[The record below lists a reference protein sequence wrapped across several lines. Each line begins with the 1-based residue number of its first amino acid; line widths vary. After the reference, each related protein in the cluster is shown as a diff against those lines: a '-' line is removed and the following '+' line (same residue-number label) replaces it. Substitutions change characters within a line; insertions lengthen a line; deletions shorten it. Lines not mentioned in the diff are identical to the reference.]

1 MALLPNP
8 DELQRVTPQPS
19 SGVASY
25 TPDAVDAAQISQ
37 GQQISQMAAQ
47 ETAKLDQLKTTDA
60 ETQLMQ
66 KELDLKTEYSGIK
79 GGGVLM
85 TDFNQN
91 SQDQY
96 KGSVQSITDSL
107 ATPAQKAQFQQ
118 IAARRAV
125 AFDAG
130 RISYAMGEAYRF
142 RGQVYIDR
150 LGAIEATA
158 MASYTQPD
166 VVAQSMLSLEDTYAK
181 EMVRLGVSDPDMLS
195 QGLAALRSDFYS
207 KILTHELANNDTA
220 SANATFAAA
229 GNLLTDQQKQAFADR
244 LKPANDFAE
253 GQKLAVQAQSMIAS
267 GKPLTEV
274 ELTLTKS
281 ATTPGAY
288 NAAKTIFNNLE
299 QANDKAQAQAEGSVL
314 MLYHQSG
321 NPVAAKAA
329 VLGSQQFQSLT
340 PMQQSKVYDYM
351 GTDERQDIM
360 QNRQDV
366 QFGQS
371 QKQFAWSQTSHAH
384 EMQNWKDED
393 ANRAE
398 AAKYKTPQAMAS
410 FYGAI
415 TDPTLATKSH
425 AEIWGKYGP
434 TIGPALTAK
443 VIDEF
448 DTVVKQQKPLE
459 LDDDILEA
467 AKPAGLKKNITEAN
481 NDAFKGFVKSSLM
494 DWQAQH
500 PGKAPTPDDQRAIA
514 ASANTTYGENHW
526 YAPSPAPAYQGPPS
540 DWVQK
545 LQTSSSKINGKPLTD
560 AQVQTAWRKRALSQ
574 TLQGQ

>member
-1 MALLPNP
+1 
-8 DELQRVTPQPS
+8 
-19 SGVASY
+19 
-25 TPDAVDAAQISQ
+25 
-37 GQQISQMAAQ
+37 MAAQ

-207 KILTHELANNDTA
+207 KILTHELAKNDTA

-229 GNLLTDQQKQAFADR
+229 GNLLTR
-244 LKPANDFAE
+244 
-253 GQKLAVQAQSMIAS
+253 S
-267 GKPLTEV
+267 
-274 ELTLTKS
+274 
-281 ATTPGAY
+281 
-288 NAAKTIFNNLE
+288 AKTSIC
-299 QANDKAQAQAEGSVL
+299 G
-314 MLYHQSG
+314 
-321 NPVAAKAA
+321 
-329 VLGSQQFQSLT
+329 
-340 PMQQSKVYDYM
+340 
-351 GTDERQDIM
+351 
-360 QNRQDV
+360 
-366 QFGQS
+366 
-371 QKQFAWSQTSHAH
+371 
-384 EMQNWKDED
+384 
-393 ANRAE
+393 
-398 AAKYKTPQAMAS
+398 
-410 FYGAI
+410 
-415 TDPTLATKSH
+415 
-425 AEIWGKYGP
+425 
-434 TIGPALTAK
+434 
-443 VIDEF
+443 
-448 DTVVKQQKPLE
+448 
-459 LDDDILEA
+459 
-467 AKPAGLKKNITEAN
+467 
-481 NDAFKGFVKSSLM
+481 
-494 DWQAQH
+494 
-500 PGKAPTPDDQRAIA
+500 
-514 ASANTTYGENHW
+514 
-526 YAPSPAPAYQGPPS
+526 
-540 DWVQK
+540 
-545 LQTSSSKINGKPLTD
+545 
-560 AQVQTAWRKRALSQ
+560 
-574 TLQGQ
+574 